1 MIKIK
6 KGLDVPISGAPEQ
19 VISDGPSIRTVAV
32 VGQDYVGMK
41 PTMSVAVG
49 ERVKK
54 GQLLFTDKK
63 TEGVRYTA
71 PAAGTVSAINR
82 GVKRVLLSVV
92 IDVDGDEA
100 ETFERYDAAALSG
113 LSREQVSDNLV
124 NSGQWTALRT
134 RPFSKVPQ
142 PGTEPTSIFVTAMDT
157 NPLAADPAL
166 VIGEQSEAFASG
178 LELLAKLTS
187 GPVFVC
193 KAPGADIPAGNADAV
208 RVEEFAGPHPA
219 GLVGTHIHMLAIAS
233 ETKTVWHVG
242 YQDVIAIAK
251 LFTTGELSVD
261 RVISLAGPRV
271 TSPRLLRTRVG
282 ASTDE
287 LVAGQVDTE
296 GQENRV
302 ISGSILGGSTARSAN
317 AFLGRYHNQVSVV
330 QEDRRREILGYLN
343 PGVNKHS
350 AMNVFLSKFTPGKK
364 FAFTTNTH
372 GSPRAIVPVG
382 AYESIMPLD
391 ILPTQ
396 LLKSLVIGD
405 VVAAQ
410 ELGCLE
416 LDEEDLALC
425 SYVCAGKYEYGP
437 ILRSN
442 LDRIEKEG

>member
-49 ERVKK
+49 DRVKK
-54 GQLLFTDKK
+54 GQLLFCDKK

-71 PAAGTVSAINR
+71 PAAGTISAINR
-82 GVKRVLLSVV
+82 GTKRVLLSVV

-100 ETFERYDAAALSG
+100 ESFERYDAAALSG
-113 LSREQVSDNLV
+113 LSREQVTDNLV
-124 NSGQWTALRT
+124 SSGQWAALRT

-166 VIGEQSEAFASG
+166 VIGEQKEAFAAG
-178 LELLAKLTS
+178 VDLLAKLTS
-187 GPVFVC
+187 GPVYVC
-193 KAPGADIPAGNADAV
+193 KAPGADIPAGNAEAV

-233 ETKTVWHVG
+233 ESKTVWHIG
-242 YQDVIAIAK
+242 YQDVIGIAK
-251 LFTTGELSVD
+251 LFTSGELYVD

-302 ISGSILGGSTARSAN
+302 ISGSILGGNTARSAS
-317 AFLGRYHNQVSVV
+317 AFLGRYHNQISVV
-330 QEDRRREILGYLN
+330 QEDRTREILGYLN
-343 PGVNKHS
+343 PGINKHS
-350 AMNVFLSKFTPGKK
+350 AMNVFLSKFTPGKR
-364 FAFTTNTH
+364 FAFKTNTH

-405 VVAAQ
+405 VIAAQ

>member
-49 ERVKK
+49 DRVKK

-71 PAAGTVSAINR
+71 PAAGTISAINR

-100 ETFERYDAAALSG
+100 ETFERYDAASLSG